1 MTPTTR
7 SRRVLILDVPAAFD
21 RLGLRDKL
29 SEEDSFLHPGI
40 PLPWPGMTE
49 REAEEML
56 FDLYVARRTKMQ

>member
-1 MTPTTR
+1 MTQKR
-7 SRRVLILDVPAAFD
+7 SSRCVLILDVPAAFD
-21 RLGLRDKL
+21 RLDLRHAI
-29 SEEDSFLHPGI
+29 SQGGTPLHNGI